1 MDLGLTGKVAI
12 VTGGSGA
19 IGRAIALALAR
30 EGARVALTWR
40 TGEAKAE
47 GVVAQVRAAGGEA
60 IAVELDQSQSTS
72 ISTAV
77 AAINARLGRID
88 IVVAN
93 AVEWGSFDTQEI
105 VGLSRSL
112 ATNVVGSLELIDAT
126 LADMAESGW
135 GRIILVSTDIVVQPY
150 PGPLAYA
157 TAKGGLE
164 TAARVLAVRE
174 ARRGI
179 LTNIVRPGFTLTEA
193 ALNSPHLGQNAIDA
207 EAAQTPTGQICTP
220 EDVAAAIT
228 FLASAVNTQ
237 INGQSLSV
245 AGGRELT
252 R

>member
-30 EGARVALTWR
+30 EGARVAITWR
-40 TGEAKAE
+40 SGEAKAE
-47 GVVAQVRAAGGEA
+47 GIVAQVRAAGGEA
-60 IAVELDQSQSTS
+60 IAVELDQSHSTS

-77 AAINARLGRID
+77 AAINTRLGRID

-93 AVEWGSFDTQEI
+93 AVEWGSFDTEEI
-105 VGLSRSL
+105 AGLSRSL
-112 ATNVVGSLELIDAT
+112 ATNVVGTLELIDAT
-126 LADMAESGW
+126 LAGMAESGW

-193 ALNSPHLGQNAIDA
+193 ALNSRQNAIDA